1 MNGRK
6 SKDNIETL
14 RKSGI
19 VKLKGKDMFSIWVKT
34 ACCNLNS
41 TQLRK
46 LADITDKYA
55 RSFLLFSSRQI
66 PIIPHIHW
74 DDVEDVKMELGNVEL
89 ELDRCG
95 PRVRNI
101 NVCYD
106 DKVCHE
112 AVTNSIALA
121 ERLEFFFRDTVLHKI
136 KIGVAGCKKDCIISR
151 VLNDISFI
159 GLGTN
164 GSTAYYD
171 VYVGGRL
178 GLKPSIGVKMAEY
191 LPDDQAVQFVKNY
204 FDLIKSE
211 GKPGDRSA
219 DLINRLGAEY
229 VRQKLNRNLQTESA
243 FTVINCKNKITE
255 TESDATILK
264 IRATCGEVTSP
275 QLRKIADVAEQYGK
289 GIIHFGV
296 RGSPEIPGVDKKS
309 LWKIKKELAEVD
321 LRTLDQGIDN
331 IQACFGE
338 YCTESVVN
346 NQSLLQKIDGKIAA
360 LNLNNRNI
368 KISGSGCPNSCGIS
382 HINDLGFLGEVKPR
396 IDDKNCIGCEICVP
410 VCKVAAMEMDGSLV
424 TIDDDMCKHCGQCIS
439 ICPFDAIIEEQKG
452 FTILAGGKE
461 GEDTRFGKVI
471 AEFLSEE
478 EALSITEKCLIIM
491 KEKNTNVSE
500 IIDQEGFEHFKNSL
514 TLDSYSRELTI

>member
-1 MNGRK
+1 MNERK
-6 SKDNIETL
+6 SNDNIETL

-19 VKLKGKDMFSIWVKT
+19 VKLKGENMFSIWVKT

-41 TQLRK
+41 KQLRK
-46 LADITDKYA
+46 LADISDKYA

-74 DDVEDVKMELGNVEL
+74 DDVEDVKNELANVEL

-121 ERLEFFFRDTVLHKI
+121 EKLEVFFRDTVLHKI

-151 VLNDISFI
+151 VLNDISFV
-159 GLGTN
+159 GVGAN

-178 GLKPSIGVKMAEY
+178 GLKPFIGVKMAEY
-191 LPDDQAVQFVKNY
+191 LPDDQAVQFVQNY

-219 DLINRLGAEY
+219 DLIKRLGKED

-243 FTVINCKNKITE
+243 FTIINCKNKINE
-255 TESDATILK
+255 TEPDAIILK

-309 LWKIKKELAEVD
+309 LGEIKRELTKVD
-321 LRTLDQGIDN
+321 LQTLDQGIDN

-346 NQSLLQKIDGKIAA
+346 NQSLLQKIDGKIAT
-360 LNLNNRNI
+360 LKLNNQNI
-368 KISGSGCPNSCGIS
+368 KISGSGCPNSCGIA
-382 HINDLGFLGEVKPR
+382 HINDLGFLGEVKPGV
-396 IDDKNCIGCEICVP
+396 DDDNCVGCEICVP
-410 VCKVAAMEMDGSLV
+410 VCKVDAMEIAGSVV
-424 TIDDDMCKHCGQCIS
+424 TIDYDTCKHCGQCIS
-439 ICPFDAIIEEQKG
+439 SCPFDAIIEEQKG

-461 GEDTRFGKVI
+461 GEDTRFGKVL

-478 EALSITEKCLIIM
+478 EALSIIETYLTIM
-491 KEKNTNVSE
+491 KETNANVSE
-500 IIDQEGFEHFKNSL
+500 IIDREGFENFKNRL
-514 TLDSYSRELTI
+514 IPDAYSQELTI